1 MKNDF
6 SDLNESVLIEDLVTH
21 QSRFISLRQTG
32 NGDFFLVVWMDC
44 VPSDSIDIWLWVAV
58 DPDMAIQ
65 YVTGKMSLY
74 QCIKMAELLVR
85 ETQMD
90 NGDSTWEEIPEA
102 EQLRGNPIGENSYI
116 TDIMDSDVDVDALV
130 HLINDA

>member
-1 MKNDF
+1 MKKDF

-65 YVTGKMSLY
+65 YVTGKMSLD
-74 QCIKMAELLVR
+74 QCIQMAELLVR

-90 NGDSTWEEIPEA
+90 NGDSTWEEIPES
-102 EQLRGNPIGENSYI
+102 EQLRGNPFGENSYI

>member
-1 MKNDF
+1 MKKDF

-21 QSRFISLRQTG
+21 QRRFISLRQTG
-32 NGDFFLVVWMDC
+32 NGDFYLVVWMDC
-44 VPSDSIDIWLWVAV
+44 VPSESINIWLWVAV

-74 QCIKMAELLVR
+74 QCMQMAELLVR

-130 HLINDA
+130 HSINDA

>member
-1 MKNDF
+1 MEKDF
-6 SDLNESVLIEDLVTH
+6 SDLKDSVLIEDLVTH
-21 QSRFISLRQTG
+21 QSRFISLRQTE
-32 NGDFFLVVWMDC
+32 NGDFYLVVWMDC
-44 VPSDSIDIWLWVAV
+44 VPSDSINIWLWVVV

-74 QCIKMAELLVR
+74 QCIQMAELLVR

-102 EQLRGNPIGENSYI
+102 EQLRGNPFGENSYI
-116 TDIMDSDVDVDALV
+116 TDIMDSDIDVDALV